1 MEPPEDLLTK
11 EKNAFL
17 KHQEYILTWNI
28 MVVASFHV
36 FFVALSH
43 EYAISVD
50 CAVRPLAS
58 AAEHGIS
65 AWVTY
70 SSKVH
75 RYN

>member
-1 MEPPEDLLTK
+1 
-11 EKNAFL
+11 
-17 KHQEYILTWNI
+17 